1 MPDRTPL
8 KSSLSPALVV
18 ALIALGVGSFD
29 LLWQW
34 TRPTSTCHSAFTV
47 ASGVGVQNDD
57 APILFVGDGV
67 PDGAVNRAEGGG
79 KTIIFQNGF
88 TVGAHHR
95 FQVTGAKRDKTLLIY
110 EDDSYSSII
119 SRFEG
124 RDVILGDAPFTG
136 ARGLGDVY
144 IAGFA
149 CSGVFHSWEQTS
161 VYHFADG
168 MSVYSVVHTMIPG
181 LRGTQLVSSS
191 QDIDLV
197 LASDGMI
204 YIGDVP
210 VSMRNA
216 NKGSCTVLVGGRV
229 IIQEV
234 FRNATFD
241 CVRIAPSDSKKVPQL
256 LVYEGTCGS
265 FTSHT
270 AVCVLAPGQRQDLSQ
285 VCNEQ
290 LLAGYVGF
298 DEFTQIHADGL
309 CDFTSPNI
317 PIKIFKDPSDKT
329 GEQIATITSDGGC
342 QQDKFRWVCAP
353 EEVLQ

>member
-1 MPDRTPL
+1 MPANDSKNRL
-8 KSSLSPALVV
+8 FSPALVV
-18 ALIALGVGSFD
+18 ALIALGISSFD

-34 TRPTSTCHSAFTV
+34 SRHPPSCQSAFTV
-47 ASGVGVQNDD
+47 ADGVGVQNDD
-57 APILFVGDGV
+57 TPILVVGDAAG
-67 PDGAVNRAEGGG
+67 DGAVNRAEGGG
-79 KTIIFQNGF
+79 KTIIFKNGF
-88 TVGAHHR
+88 TVGPHHR

-110 EDDSYSSII
+110 EDDSYSTIMA
-119 SRFEG
+119 RFEG
-124 RDVILGDAPFTG
+124 RDVILGDAPFM
-136 ARGLGDVY
+136 AERGLGDVN

-181 LRGTQLVSSS
+181 LQGTQLVSSS

-210 VSMRNA
+210 VTMRNA
-216 NKGSCTVLVGGRV
+216 NKGSYTVLVGGRV

-234 FRNATFD
+234 FRNVTFD
-241 CVRIAPSDSKKVPQL
+241 CVRIAPSNAKKVPQL
-256 LVYEGTCGS
+256 IVYEGTCGS

-270 AVCVLAPGQRQDLSQ
+270 AVCVLVPGQRQDLAQ

-290 LLAGYVGF
+290 LLSGYVGF
-298 DEFTQIHADGL
+298 DEYTQIHADGL

-317 PIKIFKDPSDKT
+317 PIKIFKDTSDKT